1 MGRQYMSCRADGQ
14 QFPTIG
20 ARRPMSGPPP
30 GLRSSVRAGAR
41 AYNEPMDVPAS
52 LPAMPLA
59 ERLLACGVRP
69 TSQRLRVAAMLL
81 ERPQHMT
88 AEQILAALRSSG
100 CRISKATIYNTL
112 ELFTRRGL
120 CRRISSS
127 PAPEARANN
136 GVRYDADISEHAHV
150 VTSSGKV
157 MDLPDD
163 LGRDLLRRLPADL
176 LEEVHKRTGIRVGR
190 VAIEFIEGGR

>member
-1 MGRQYMSCRADGQ
+1 MQ
-14 QFPTIG
+14 
-20 ARRPMSGPPP
+20 
-30 GLRSSVRAGAR
+30 
-41 AYNEPMDVPAS
+41 S
-52 LPAMPLA
+52 LPADLRNHFA
-59 ERLLACGVRP
+59 DRGVRW
-69 TSQRLRVAAMLL
+69 TRQREQVYAALCATASH
-81 ERPQHMT
+81 PT
-88 AEQILAALRSSG
+88 AEELHNSLKADSTDLSL
-100 CRISKATIYNTL
+100 ATIYNTL

-136 GVRYDADISEHAHV
+136 GVRYDADVTEHAHV

-163 LGRDLLRRLPADL
+163 LGRDLLRRLPPDL

-190 VAIEFIEGGR
+190 VAIEFIEGE